1 MNIPPNQ
8 RCHTSYPTSS
18 CMNYAVHVHWEIRKD
33 DTVKPVYL
41 CASHKHKASRFET
54 EEEAIA
60 HLIARKLK

>member
-1 MNIPPNQ
+1 
-8 RCHTSYPTSS
+8 
-18 CMNYAVHVHWEIRKD
+18 MNYAVHVHWEIRKD